1 MSDRKKKA
9 LGFFVS
15 GAAFLVAGIVTWA
28 TPAAPA
34 WSSTLLS
41 VIGAVA
47 AVVGI
52 GVTLPE
58 L

>member
-9 LGFFVS
+9 LGWMIG
-15 GAAFLVAGIVTWA
+15 GAVTLVVGIITWA
-28 TPAAPA
+28 TPTTPT
-34 WSSTLLS
+34 WVSTALAI
-41 VIGAVA
+41 VAAVA

-52 GVTLPE
+52 GVTLPD